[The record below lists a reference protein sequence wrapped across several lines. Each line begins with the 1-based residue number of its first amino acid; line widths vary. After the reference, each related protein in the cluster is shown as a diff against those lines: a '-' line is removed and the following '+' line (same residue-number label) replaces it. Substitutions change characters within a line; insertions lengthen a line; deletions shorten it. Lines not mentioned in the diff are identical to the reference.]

1 MKTHLPVALRK
12 ALIAAI
18 FAVSFGVYNA
28 HAAEPEQTTPSPEM
42 NTYGNISSANQS
54 LSASGDT
61 GIRVEAVTDTADNLT
76 IITENGDV
84 EIGTIQATK
93 TKQVDAL
100 TITSGGNLYIGE
112 SGAVG
117 NEDGNND
124 DSAFVTNV
132 NIEVWGDF
140 TVGTVEGAGNVI
152 VFCGTQETTSEVNMD
167 IGGSFISLQS
177 VDIRPG
183 GHSEQSG
190 NAYINIG
197 GDASFLGE
205 TATVQGGGQ
214 NSTAE
219 ALFTVGGAITMEN
232 EGGATVGHGAT
243 LTANGGSI
251 SINSGDNNEI
261 AGDLIASD
269 KVSIAGTCN
278 TIVQTSGLTVD
289 ISAKNGV
296 SVVST
301 SPDTFGNWLQNAAVY
316 TEQGGVKMTTESM
329 HYVYFSSIQAES
341 GDVEILDGG
350 IDVNG
355 STVQADAG
363 EVSMNGDSVSVI
375 DSAVTA
381 SGQVE
386 IAGSDASGD
395 GTGLAHVTVIGQ
407 SINIGHEDTHTSISA
422 HEGGLSTLDAG
433 EDINVT
439 GSAVAVADDTS
450 IDSTGGNIAITAT
463 IGQVS
468 VAGGNVTSGQGEVA
482 IGGATETRLA
492 GVEVS
497 GASVAVGSGTG
508 STMIVSEEG
517 TPTTIDATGNITVKD
532 KAVTLEENSV
542 ITSEQGDI
550 DIIATDSAL
559 SVTGGSVTTG
569 QGTIAINGA
578 TSTTVSG
585 AEVGIAESSDA
596 VVAVE
601 IGQPGAG
608 TTTIDGSTVNASGH
622 VKVDGASVEIK
633 NDSDI
638 VSSDGDVTIA
648 ATGNNELSGDAVT
661 ATTGTVTV
669 TSGATNTI
677 AASVTAGADVEVTA
691 GENNTITGDVTAG
704 STVEITAAGNNVV
717 SSDIAGGT
725 DVTIATTGGNNE
737 LSGDTVTA
745 TTGSVTVSADTGNTI
760 SAAVIVGSDV
770 EVTAGENNSI
780 TGDVTAGNTVE
791 ITAAGNNVVS
801 SDIVGGADVTIATT
815 GGNNE
820 LSGDTVTATAGTVT
834 VTSGATNTVVATVT
848 AGADVEVTAGENN
861 TITGDVTAG
870 NAVEITAAGNNAV
883 SSDIV
888 GGTDVAIATTGGN
901 NELSGDTV
909 TATTGTVTVS
919 ADAGNTIS
927 AVVTAGADVEV
938 TAGENNTIT
947 GDVTA
952 GNTVEITAAGNNV
965 VSSDIAGG
973 TDVTIASSGGNNEL
987 SGDTVTATAGTV
999 TVTSGATNT
1008 VVATV
1013 TAGADV
1019 EVTAGENNTIT
1030 GDVTAG
1036 NAVEITAAGNNAVS
1050 SDIVGGTDVAIAT
1063 TGGNNELNG
1072 GIVTATNGAI
1082 SLDAGDAGIN
1092 QVNGATLDAQH
1103 SAAGGADD
1111 SDGTIA
1117 MTGSSNEIIKGAS
1130 LQADAGVSI
1139 SSTGTG
1145 LVDCNGISASSVT
1158 AITGDIA
1165 ISAAKF
1171 NTIAEES
1178 EIEAESGNVSLAGS
1192 RNRVLDSTVTA
1203 GADVT
1208 MGAVEGSSAIAQ
1220 NVVLSTTGEAMI
1232 KAAGRVSIQG
1242 MNSIYRESNSPSE
1255 VSIIAEQGDIDVSG
1269 SNLIALASL
1278 QAGGAVR
1285 ITTGEGNM
1293 TTTVENSSLMGS
1305 SVVIAGDITSRA
1317 ATDLAVVTGE
1327 NTLVE
1332 AKSITLNNVS
1342 VVDTG
1347 KGTSNIRATE
1357 GGDISILDRV
1367 DLASA
1372 TLTSAG
1378 RIVVDTGHV
1387 LNARAA
1393 SGLDGNLVGEGD
1405 INKSGGDALQLSGD
1419 NTGFNGSIYVNGAEG
1434 GVQGSVVDA
1443 DNAGSW
1449 LEISGAGV
1457 GSASSIVLKNTDLL
1471 VNSETAQIGTLDTTQ
1486 DAVDNNAATGG
1497 TLQADGSYTADAN
1510 TRTDFGTIGSVVELN
1525 QGTSG
1530 DVLQASQ
1537 LKLSD
1542 ATLLKLD
1549 ATVDAAGNASSDTIQ
1564 VAGDIDLAAARTGN
1578 KVSPASAPATARV
1591 FITHHGD
1598 AANAADGA
1606 RTTILQGNMASD
1618 INEDVLYDVALSENG
1633 TYQRTLQDRNVH
1645 LENKGDHVDLVYSKN
1660 YRSAAKDAH
1669 LSAVADAMK
1678 ELSDSFHHTEGTLA
1692 ASADT
1697 MKRLVDAFDYTR
1709 SEDAALRGLK
1719 SVAGTGN
1726 VLPRLM
1732 QFDSS
1737 RRHLSALRQQMEM
1750 PVCKYAWKGALNR
1763 TNNVWMSYTGAY
1775 DNLSGD
1781 SNMGDYTRNAQ
1792 GAIVG
1797 VDRSL
1802 SCKLRVGLSLGYET
1816 GTGEADSNSVDADTF
1831 FVDAYATGVTGYFK
1845 HRASVG
1851 LATTSFDT
1859 ERNVLVE
1866 AGYHTFN
1873 GPVKGCTDGLTLNF
1887 GYEISSDYHFS
1898 ERSRMTRY
1906 LAVNLAWH
1914 QLDAVKEDGL
1924 GAVGLIT
1931 EFEDEWQA
1939 DLALG
1944 VNYIH
1949 EFAALRNQK
1958 LASFYANAAV
1968 HLELLNDRVTA
1979 TNRLGDTGAGWQTSS
1994 MERSPLY
2001 FELGAGVVVP
2011 LSPTWTGTAG
2021 ASFEIGPDR
2030 YGFSGGVG
2038 ARYSF

>member
-12 ALIAAI
+12 ALLAAI

-28 HAAEPEQTTPSPEM
+28 HAAEPEQTTPSPVM
-42 NTYGNISSANQS
+42 VTYDNISSANQS

-76 IITENGDV
+76 ITTQKGDV
-84 EIGTIQATK
+84 EIGTIQSSNA
-93 TKQVDAL
+93 KQVDAV
-100 TITSGGNLYIGE
+100 TITTGGSLSIGE
-112 SGAVG
+112 SGVVS
-117 NEDGNND
+117 NIDGND
-124 DSAFVTNV
+124 GDPAFVTNA
-132 NIEVWGDF
+132 NIKTGGDF
-140 TVGTVEGAGNVI
+140 TVGTTAGAENVI
-152 VFCGTQETTSEVNMD
+152 VFCGTQVATSEVKMD
-167 IGGSFISLQS
+167 IGGSFIALQS

-183 GHSEQSG
+183 GGSEQSG
-190 NAYINIG
+190 DAYINIG
-197 GDASFLGE
+197 GDALFLGE
-205 TATVQGGGQ
+205 TASVLGGGDK
-214 NSTAE
+214 STAE
-219 ALFTVGGAITMEN
+219 AHFTAEGMISMN
-232 EGGATVGHGAT
+232 NQGGATVGHGAT

-251 SINSGDNNEI
+251 TINSGDNNEI
-261 AGDLIASD
+261 AGNLIASD
-269 KVSIAGTCN
+269 KVSITGICN
-278 TIVQTSGLTVD
+278 TIVQNPGLTVN
-289 ISAKNGV
+289 IRAQNGV

-301 SPDTFGNWLQNAAVY
+301 SEETFGNWLQNAAVY
-316 TEQGGVKMTTESM
+316 TDQGGVKMTTESM

-363 EVSMNGDSVSVI
+363 KVSMNGDSVSVI

-395 GTGLAHVTVIGQ
+395 GTGLAHVTVTGQ
-407 SINIGHEDTHTSISA
+407 SINIGHKDTHTSISA

-433 EDINVT
+433 EDINVI

-468 VAGGNVTSGQGEVA
+468 VAGGNVTSGQGEVS

-508 STMIVSEEG
+508 STTIGSEEG
-517 TPTTIDATGNITVKD
+517 TPTTIDASGNITVKD
-532 KAVTLEENSV
+532 KAVTFEENSV
-542 ITSEQGDI
+542 ITSAQGNI
-550 DIIATDSAL
+550 EIAATDSDL

-585 AEVGIAESSDA
+585 AEVGIAEGSDA

-608 TTTIDGSTVNASGH
+608 TTTIDGTTVNASGH

-648 ATGNNELSGDAVT
+648 ATGYNELSGDAVT
-661 ATTGTVTV
+661 ATTGIVTV

-737 LSGDTVTA
+737 LSGDIVTA
-745 TTGSVTVSADTGNTI
+745 TTGTVTVSADAGNTI
-760 SAAVIVGSDV
+760 SAVITAGADV
-770 EVTAGENNSI
+770 EVTAGENNTI
-780 TGDVTAGNTVE
+780 TGDMTASNTVE

-834 VTSGATNTVVATVT
+834 V
-848 AGADVEVTAGENN
+848 
-861 TITGDVTAG
+861 
-870 NAVEITAAGNNAV
+870 
-883 SSDIV
+883 
-888 GGTDVAIATTGGN
+888 
-901 NELSGDTV
+901 
-909 TATTGTVTVS
+909 S

-927 AVVTAGADVEV
+927 AV
-938 TAGENNTIT
+938 
-947 GDVTA
+947 
-952 GNTVEITAAGNNV
+952 
-965 VSSDIAGG
+965 
-973 TDVTIASSGGNNEL
+973 
-987 SGDTVTATAGTV
+987 
-999 TVTSGATNT
+999 
-1008 VVATV
+1008 V

-1158 AITGDIA
+1158 TSAGDIA
-1165 ISAAKF
+1165 ICAAKF
-1171 NTIAEES
+1171 NTVAEES

-1220 NVVLSTTGEAMI
+1220 NVVLSSTGEAMI
-1232 KAAGRVSIQG
+1232 KAAGSVSIQG

-1269 SNLIALASL
+1269 SNLIDRASL

-1293 TTTVENSSLMGS
+1293 TTTVENSSLVGS
-1305 SVVIAGDITSRA
+1305 SVVVAGDTASRSDA
-1317 ATDLAVVTGE
+1317 DMAEVSGAD
-1327 NTLVE
+1327 TLVE

-1367 DLASA
+1367 DLANA

-1434 GVQGSVVDA
+1434 GAQGSVVDA

-1457 GSASSIVLKNTDLL
+1457 GSASAIVLKNTDLL
-1471 VNSETAQIGTLDTTQ
+1471 VNSSAAQIGTLDTTQ
-1486 DAVDNNAATGG
+1486 DAVANNVATGG

-1510 TRTDFGTIGSVVELN
+1510 TRTDFGNIGSVVELN

-1549 ATVDAAGNASSDTIQ
+1549 STVDAAGNASSDTIQ

-1618 INEDVLYDVALSENG
+1618 INEDVLYDVALSENC

-1873 GPVKGCTDGLTLNF
+1873 GPVKGCADGLTLNF
-1887 GYEISSDYHFS
+1887 GYEISSDYQFS
-1898 ERSRMTRY
+1898 ERSRITRY

-1914 QLDAVKEDGL
+1914 KLDSVKEEGL
-1924 GAVGLIT
+1924 GAVGLTT

-1944 VNYIH
+1944 VNYVR

-1968 HLELLNDRVTA
+1968 HLELLNDQVTA
-1979 TNRLGDTGAGWQTSS
+1979 NNRLGDTGDGWQTSS
-1994 MERSPLY
+1994 MERSSLY
-2001 FELGAGVVVP
+2001 FELGAGVMVP

-2021 ASFEIGPDR
+2021 ATFEIGPDR
-2030 YGFSGGVG
+2030 YGFSGGIG

>member
-834 VTSGATNTVVATVT
+834 VTSGETNTIAAAVT
-848 AGADVEVTAGENN
+848 AGADVEVA
-861 TITGDVTAG
+861 
-870 NAVEITAAGNNAV
+870 
-883 SSDIV
+883 
-888 GGTDVAIATTGGN
+888 
-901 NELSGDTV
+901 
-909 TATTGTVTVS
+909 
-919 ADAGNTIS
+919 
-927 AVVTAGADVEV
+927 
-938 TAGENNTIT
+938 
-947 GDVTA
+947 
-952 GNTVEITAAGNNV
+952 
-965 VSSDIAGG
+965 
-973 TDVTIASSGGNNEL
+973 
-987 SGDTVTATAGTV
+987 
-999 TVTSGATNT
+999 
-1008 VVATV
+1008 
-1013 TAGADV
+1013 
-1019 EVTAGENNTIT
+1019 AGENNTIT

>member
-12 ALIAAI
+12 ALLAAI

-28 HAAEPEQTTPSPEM
+28 HAAEPEQTTPSPVM
-42 NTYGNISSANQS
+42 VTYDNISSANQS

-76 IITENGDV
+76 ITTKNGDV
-84 EIGTIQATK
+84 EIGTIQSSNA
-93 TKQVDAL
+93 KQVDAM
-100 TITSGGNLYIGE
+100 TITTGGSLSIGE
-112 SGAVG
+112 SGVVS
-117 NEDGNND
+117 NIDGND
-124 DSAFVTNV
+124 GDPAFVTNA
-132 NIEVWGDF
+132 NIKTGGDF
-140 TVGTVEGAGNVI
+140 TVGTTAGAENVI
-152 VFCGTQETTSEVNMD
+152 VFCGTQVATSEVKMD
-167 IGGSFISLQS
+167 IGGSFIALQS

-183 GHSEQSG
+183 GGSEQSG
-190 NAYINIG
+190 DAYINIG
-197 GDASFLGE
+197 GDALFLGE
-205 TATVQGGGQ
+205 TASVLGGGDK
-214 NSTAE
+214 STAE
-219 ALFTVGGAITMEN
+219 AHFTAEGMISMN
-232 EGGATVGHGAT
+232 NQGGATVGHGAT
-243 LTANGGSI
+243 LTANGGNI
-251 SINSGDNNEI
+251 TINSGDNNEI
-261 AGDLIASD
+261 AGNLIASD
-269 KVSIAGTCN
+269 KVSITGICN
-278 TIVQTSGLTVD
+278 TIVQNPGLTVN
-289 ISAKNGV
+289 IRAQNGV

-301 SPDTFGNWLQNAAVY
+301 SEETFGNWLQNAAVY
-316 TEQGGVKMTTESM
+316 TELGGVKMTTESM

-395 GTGLAHVTVIGQ
+395 GTGLSHVTVIGQ
-407 SINIGHEDTHTSISA
+407 SINIGHKDTHTSISA

-433 EDINVT
+433 EDINVI

-468 VAGGNVTSGQGEVA
+468 VAGGNVTSGQGEVS

-492 GVEVS
+492 GVDVS

-578 TSTTVSG
+578 TSTTVNG
-585 AEVGIAESSDA
+585 AEVGIAEGSDA

-648 ATGNNELSGDAVT
+648 ATGNNELSGD
-661 ATTGTVTV
+661 
-669 TSGATNTI
+669 
-677 AASVTAGADVEVTA
+677 
-691 GENNTITGDVTAG
+691 
-704 STVEITAAGNNVV
+704 
-717 SSDIAGGT
+717 
-725 DVTIATTGGNNE
+725 
-737 LSGDTVTA
+737 
-745 TTGSVTVSADTGNTI
+745 
-760 SAAVIVGSDV
+760 
-770 EVTAGENNSI
+770 
-780 TGDVTAGNTVE
+780 
-791 ITAAGNNVVS
+791 
-801 SDIVGGADVTIATT
+801 
-815 GGNNE
+815 
-820 LSGDTVTATAGTVT
+820 
-834 VTSGATNTVVATVT
+834 
-848 AGADVEVTAGENN
+848 
-861 TITGDVTAG
+861 
-870 NAVEITAAGNNAV
+870 
-883 SSDIV
+883 
-888 GGTDVAIATTGGN
+888 
-901 NELSGDTV
+901 TV

-947 GDVTA
+947 GDMTASNTVEISAAGNNVVSSDIVGGADVTIATTGGNNELSGDTVTATTGTVTVSADAGNTISAVVTARADVEVTA
-952 GNTVEITAAGNNV
+952 GENNTITGDVTASNTVEITAAGNNVVSSDIVGGTDVTIASTGGNNELTGDTVTATTGTVTVSADAGNTISSVVTAGSDVEVAAGENNTITGDMTASNTVEISAAGNNV

-973 TDVTIASSGGNNEL
+973 TDVTIAAASGNNEL
-987 SGDTVTATAGTV
+987 TAGSVTATTGTV
-999 TVTSGATNT
+999 TVTAGESNT
-1008 VVATV
+1008 IAVAV
-1013 TAGADV
+1013 TSGADV
-1019 EVTAGENNTIT
+1019 EVTAEAGNTISA
-1030 GDVTAG
+1030 DVTAESG
-1036 NAVEITAAGNNAVS
+1036 DVSLSAGTSNKVTGS
-1050 SDIVGGTDVAIAT
+1050 AT
-1063 TGGNNELNG
+1063 T
-1072 GIVTATNGAI
+1072 VTTRNGAI

-1145 LVDCNGISASSVT
+1145 PVDCNGISASSVT
-1158 AITGDIA
+1158 AFAGDIA

-1171 NTIAEES
+1171 NTVADGS

-1232 KAAGRVSIQG
+1232 KAAGSVSIQG

-1269 SNLIALASL
+1269 SNLIDRASL

-1293 TTTVENSSLMGS
+1293 TTTVENSSLVGS
-1305 SVVIAGDITSRA
+1305 SVVVAGDITSRA
-1317 ATDLAVVTGE
+1317 AADLAVVTGE

-1367 DLASA
+1367 DLANA

-1434 GVQGSVVDA
+1434 GAQGSVVDA

-1486 DAVDNNAATGG
+1486 DAVANNAATGG

-1549 ATVDAAGNASSDTIQ
+1549 STVDAAGNASSDTIQ

-1887 GYEISSDYHFS
+1887 GYEISSDYQFS
-1898 ERSRMTRY
+1898 ECSRITRY

-1914 QLDAVKEDGL
+1914 KLDSVKEEGL
-1924 GAVGLIT
+1924 GAVGLTT

-1944 VNYIH
+1944 VNYVR

-2021 ASFEIGPDR
+2021 ATFEIGPDR
-2030 YGFSGGVG
+2030 YGFSGGIG

>member
-1 MKTHLPVALRK
+1 M
-12 ALIAAI
+12 
-18 FAVSFGVYNA
+18 
-28 HAAEPEQTTPSPEM
+28 
-42 NTYGNISSANQS
+42 
-54 LSASGDT
+54 
-61 GIRVEAVTDTADNLT
+61 
-76 IITENGDV
+76 
-84 EIGTIQATK
+84 
-93 TKQVDAL
+93 
-100 TITSGGNLYIGE
+100 
-112 SGAVG
+112 
-117 NEDGNND
+117 
-124 DSAFVTNV
+124 
-132 NIEVWGDF
+132 
-140 TVGTVEGAGNVI
+140 
-152 VFCGTQETTSEVNMD
+152 
-167 IGGSFISLQS
+167 
-177 VDIRPG
+177 
-183 GHSEQSG
+183 
-190 NAYINIG
+190 
-197 GDASFLGE
+197 
-205 TATVQGGGQ
+205 
-214 NSTAE
+214 
-219 ALFTVGGAITMEN
+219 
-232 EGGATVGHGAT
+232 
-243 LTANGGSI
+243 
-251 SINSGDNNEI
+251 
-261 AGDLIASD
+261 
-269 KVSIAGTCN
+269 
-278 TIVQTSGLTVD
+278 
-289 ISAKNGV
+289 
-296 SVVST
+296 
-301 SPDTFGNWLQNAAVY
+301 
-316 TEQGGVKMTTESM
+316 
-329 HYVYFSSIQAES
+329 
-341 GDVEILDGG
+341 
-350 IDVNG
+350 
-355 STVQADAG
+355 
-363 EVSMNGDSVSVI
+363 
-375 DSAVTA
+375 
-381 SGQVE
+381 
-386 IAGSDASGD
+386 
-395 GTGLAHVTVIGQ
+395 
-407 SINIGHEDTHTSISA
+407 
-422 HEGGLSTLDAG
+422 
-433 EDINVT
+433 
-439 GSAVAVADDTS
+439 
-450 IDSTGGNIAITAT
+450 
-463 IGQVS
+463 
-468 VAGGNVTSGQGEVA
+468 
-482 IGGATETRLA
+482 
-492 GVEVS
+492 
-497 GASVAVGSGTG
+497 
-508 STMIVSEEG
+508 
-517 TPTTIDATGNITVKD
+517 
-532 KAVTLEENSV
+532 
-542 ITSEQGDI
+542 
-550 DIIATDSAL
+550 
-559 SVTGGSVTTG
+559 
-569 QGTIAINGA
+569 
-578 TSTTVSG
+578 
-585 AEVGIAESSDA
+585 
-596 VVAVE
+596 
-601 IGQPGAG
+601 
-608 TTTIDGSTVNASGH
+608 
-622 VKVDGASVEIK
+622 
-633 NDSDI
+633 
-638 VSSDGDVTIA
+638 
-648 ATGNNELSGDAVT
+648 
-661 ATTGTVTV
+661 
-669 TSGATNTI
+669 
-677 AASVTAGADVEVTA
+677 
-691 GENNTITGDVTAG
+691 
-704 STVEITAAGNNVV
+704 EITAAGNNVV

-725 DVTIATTGGNNE
+725 DVT
-737 LSGDTVTA
+737 
-745 TTGSVTVSADTGNTI
+745 
-760 SAAVIVGSDV
+760 
-770 EVTAGENNSI
+770 
-780 TGDVTAGNTVE
+780 
-791 ITAAGNNVVS
+791 
-801 SDIVGGADVTIATT
+801 
-815 GGNNE
+815 
-820 LSGDTVTATAGTVT
+820 
-834 VTSGATNTVVATVT
+834 
-848 AGADVEVTAGENN
+848 
-861 TITGDVTAG
+861 
-870 NAVEITAAGNNAV
+870 
-883 SSDIV
+883 
-888 GGTDVAIATTGGN
+888 IATTGGN

-965 VSSDIAGG
+965 VSSDIVGG
-973 TDVTIASSGGNNEL
+973 TDVTIAATSGNNEL
-987 SGDTVTATAGTV
+987 TAGSVTATTGTV
-999 TVTSGATNT
+999 TVTAGESNT
-1008 VVATV
+1008 IAVAV
-1013 TAGADV
+1013 TSGADV
-1019 EVTAGENNTIT
+1019 EVTAEAGNTISA
-1030 GDVTAG
+1030 DVTAESG
-1036 NAVEITAAGNNAVS
+1036 DVSLTA
-1050 SDIVGGTDVAIAT
+1050 GTSNKVTGSAT
-1063 TGGNNELNG
+1063 T
-1072 GIVTATNGAI
+1072 VTTRNGAI

-1158 AITGDIA
+1158 TSAGDIA

-1171 NTIAEES
+1171 NTVAEES

-1220 NVVLSTTGEAMI
+1220 NVVLSTTGEARI
-1232 KAAGRVSIQG
+1232 KAAGSVSIQG

-1269 SNLIALASL
+1269 SNLIDRASL

-1293 TTTVENSSLMGS
+1293 TTTVENSSLVGS
-1305 SVVIAGDITSRA
+1305 SVVVAGDTASRSDA
-1317 ATDLAVVTGE
+1317 DMAEVSGAD
-1327 NTLVE
+1327 TLVE

-1367 DLASA
+1367 DLANA

-1405 INKSGGDALQLSGD
+1405 INKSGGDALQLSGYH
-1419 NTGFNGSIYVNGAEG
+1419 TGFNGFIYVNGAEG
-1434 GVQGSVVDA
+1434 GAQGSVVDA

-1457 GSASSIVLKNTDLL
+1457 GSASAIVLKNTDLL
-1471 VNSETAQIGTLDTTQ
+1471 VNSSAAQIGTLDTTQ
-1486 DAVDNNAATGG
+1486 DAVANNVATGG

-1549 ATVDAAGNASSDTIQ
+1549 STVDAAGNASSDTIQ

-1660 YRSAAKDAH
+1660 YRSAAKDAN
-1669 LSAVADAMK
+1669 LNQVADALK

-1692 ASADT
+1692 SSSDT

-1709 SEDAALRGLK
+1709 SEEAALRGLR

-1873 GPVKGCTDGLTLNF
+1873 DPVKGCTDGLTLNF
-1887 GYEISSDYHFS
+1887 GYEISSDYQFS
-1898 ERSRMTRY
+1898 ERSRITRY

-1914 QLDAVKEDGL
+1914 KLDSVKEEGL
-1924 GAVGLIT
+1924 GAVGLTT

-1939 DLALG
+1939 DVALG
-1944 VNYIH
+1944 VNYSR
-1949 EFAALRNQK
+1949 EFTALRNQK
-1958 LASFYANAAV
+1958 QASFYANAAV
-1968 HLELLNDRVTA
+1968 HLELLNEQATA
-1979 TNRLGDTGAGWQTSS
+1979 NNRIGNSGLGWQTSS

-2001 FELGAGVVVP
+2001 FELGAGVMVP

-2021 ASFEIGPDR
+2021 ATFEIGPDR
-2030 YGFSGGVG
+2030 YGFSGGIG

>member
-12 ALIAAI
+12 ALLAAI
-18 FAVSFGVYNA
+18 FTVSFGVYNA

-100 TITSGGNLYIGE
+100 TITSGGNLSIGE

-251 SINSGDNNEI
+251 TINSGDNNEI
-261 AGDLIASD
+261 AGNLIASD
-269 KVSIAGTCN
+269 KVSMTGICN
-278 TIVQTSGLTVD
+278 TIVQNPGLTVN
-289 ISAKNGV
+289 IRAQNGV

-301 SPDTFGNWLQNAAVY
+301 SEETFGNWLQNAAVY

-363 EVSMNGDSVSVI
+363 KVSMNGDSVSVI

-386 IAGSDASGD
+386 IAGTDASGD
-395 GTGLAHVTVIGQ
+395 GTGLAHVTVTGQ
-407 SINIGHEDTHTSISA
+407 SINIGHKDTHTSISA

-468 VAGGNVTSGQGEVA
+468 VAGGNVTSGQGEVS

-517 TPTTIDATGNITVKD
+517 SPTTIDATGNITVKD

-542 ITSEQGDI
+542 ITSAQGNI
-550 DIIATDSAL
+550 EIAATASDL

-585 AEVGIAESSDA
+585 AEVGIAEGSDA

-601 IGQPGAG
+601 IGQLGAG
-608 TTTIDGSTVNASGH
+608 TTTIDGTTVNASGH
-622 VKVDGASVEIK
+622 VKVDGASVEIR

-648 ATGNNELSGDAVT
+648 ATGNNELSGDTVT
-661 ATTGTVTV
+661 ATTGSVTV
-669 TSGATNTI
+669 SADATNTI
-677 AASVTAGADVEVTA
+677 SAVVTAGSDVEVTA

-745 TTGSVTVSADTGNTI
+745 TTGSVTVSADAANTI
-760 SAAVIVGSDV
+760 SAVVTAGADV
-770 EVTAGENNSI
+770 EVTAGENNTI

-801 SDIVGGADVTIATT
+801 SDIVGGTDVTIATT

-820 LSGDTVTATAGTVT
+820 LSGDTVTAT
-834 VTSGATNTVVATVT
+834 
-848 AGADVEVTAGENN
+848 
-861 TITGDVTAG
+861 TG
-870 NAVEITAAGNNAV
+870 
-883 SSDIV
+883 S
-888 GGTDVAIATTGGN
+888 
-901 NELSGDTV
+901 
-909 TATTGTVTVS
+909 VTVS
-919 ADAGNTIS
+919 ADTGNTIS

-965 VSSDIAGG
+965 VSSDIVGG
-973 TDVTIASSGGNNEL
+973 TDVTIAATSGNNEL
-987 SGDTVTATAGTV
+987 TAGSVTATTGTV
-999 TVTSGATNT
+999 TVTAGESNTIAVAVTSG
-1008 VVATV
+1008 V
-1013 TAGADV
+1013 DV
-1019 EVTAGENNTIT
+1019 EVTAEAGNTISA
-1030 GDVTAG
+1030 DVTAESG
-1036 NAVEITAAGNNAVS
+1036 DVSLTA
-1050 SDIVGGTDVAIAT
+1050 GTSNKVTGSAT
-1063 TGGNNELNG
+1063 T
-1072 GIVTATNGAI
+1072 VTTRNGAI

-1158 AITGDIA
+1158 TSAGDIA

-1171 NTIAEES
+1171 NTVADGS

-1220 NVVLSTTGEAMI
+1220 NVVLSSTGEAMI
-1232 KAAGRVSIQG
+1232 KAAGSVSIQG
-1242 MNSIYRESNSPSE
+1242 VNSIYRESNSPSE

-1269 SNLIALASL
+1269 SNLIDLASL

-1293 TTTVENSSLMGS
+1293 TTTVENSSLVGS
-1305 SVVIAGDITSRA
+1305 SVVVAGDTASRSDA
-1317 ATDLAVVTGE
+1317 DMAEVSGAD
-1327 NTLVE
+1327 TLVE

-1405 INKSGGDALQLSGD
+1405 RK
-1419 NTGFNGSIYVNGAEG
+1419 
-1434 GVQGSVVDA
+1434 SVV
-1443 DNAGSW
+1443 
-1449 LEISGAGV
+1449 
-1457 GSASSIVLKNTDLL
+1457 
-1471 VNSETAQIGTLDTTQ
+1471 
-1486 DAVDNNAATGG
+1486 
-1497 TLQADGSYTADAN
+1497 
-1510 TRTDFGTIGSVVELN
+1510 
-1525 QGTSG
+1525 
-1530 DVLQASQ
+1530 
-1537 LKLSD
+1537 
-1542 ATLLKLD
+1542 
-1549 ATVDAAGNASSDTIQ
+1549 
-1564 VAGDIDLAAARTGN
+1564 
-1578 KVSPASAPATARV
+1578 
-1591 FITHHGD
+1591 
-1598 AANAADGA
+1598 
-1606 RTTILQGNMASD
+1606 
-1618 INEDVLYDVALSENG
+1618 
-1633 TYQRTLQDRNVH
+1633 
-1645 LENKGDHVDLVYSKN
+1645 
-1660 YRSAAKDAH
+1660 
-1669 LSAVADAMK
+1669 
-1678 ELSDSFHHTEGTLA
+1678 
-1692 ASADT
+1692 
-1697 MKRLVDAFDYTR
+1697 
-1709 SEDAALRGLK
+1709 
-1719 SVAGTGN
+1719 
-1726 VLPRLM
+1726 
-1732 QFDSS
+1732 
-1737 RRHLSALRQQMEM
+1737 
-1750 PVCKYAWKGALNR
+1750 
-1763 TNNVWMSYTGAY
+1763 
-1775 DNLSGD
+1775 
-1781 SNMGDYTRNAQ
+1781 
-1792 GAIVG
+1792 
-1797 VDRSL
+1797 
-1802 SCKLRVGLSLGYET
+1802 
-1816 GTGEADSNSVDADTF
+1816 
-1831 FVDAYATGVTGYFK
+1831 
-1845 HRASVG
+1845 
-1851 LATTSFDT
+1851 
-1859 ERNVLVE
+1859 
-1866 AGYHTFN
+1866 
-1873 GPVKGCTDGLTLNF
+1873 
-1887 GYEISSDYHFS
+1887 
-1898 ERSRMTRY
+1898 
-1906 LAVNLAWH
+1906 
-1914 QLDAVKEDGL
+1914 
-1924 GAVGLIT
+1924 
-1931 EFEDEWQA
+1931 
-1939 DLALG
+1939 
-1944 VNYIH
+1944 
-1949 EFAALRNQK
+1949 
-1958 LASFYANAAV
+1958 
-1968 HLELLNDRVTA
+1968 
-1979 TNRLGDTGAGWQTSS
+1979 
-1994 MERSPLY
+1994 
-2001 FELGAGVVVP
+2001 
-2011 LSPTWTGTAG
+2011 
-2021 ASFEIGPDR
+2021 
-2030 YGFSGGVG
+2030 
-2038 ARYSF
+2038 